1 MTELKTLQWG
11 DDIGLSELAHILRI
25 GISLLAVVRGNLTM
39 VGSLERFYVKKITVG
54 LPWWYT
60 DRNPPASLGDMGL
73 IPCPGR
79 FHMQPSS

>member
-39 VGSLERFYVKKITVG
+39 VGSLERFYVNKITYIIAGFEDGGRSYDSRNVDG
-54 LPWWYT
+54 L
-60 DRNPPASLGDMGL
+60 
-73 IPCPGR
+73 
-79 FHMQPSS
+79 